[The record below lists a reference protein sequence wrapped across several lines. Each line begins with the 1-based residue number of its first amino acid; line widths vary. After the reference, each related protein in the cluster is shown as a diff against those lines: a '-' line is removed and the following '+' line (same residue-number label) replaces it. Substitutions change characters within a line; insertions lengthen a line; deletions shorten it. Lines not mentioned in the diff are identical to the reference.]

1 MKKNIKIKFQMIF
14 IFMVILTT
22 STAISL
28 GTCYFYYNRMI
39 TDKLEKSAIQTLEST
54 DITISSEISEIV
66 DYMKLIMLDKD
77 FQKTMVSIDK
87 TGSGELYSLSRKIYY
102 MIRNLEKNFHVY
114 IFNQNGKRLPVR
126 SEWENNRQ
134 FMENKSGR
142 FYLVNEDTYE
152 VLSYQTLKN
161 SDAFKELMERKES
174 IITYQLDKN
183 EMPKNIYLMR
193 KINSS
198 TDLSTVGVMVVI
210 IPLNELSNLYEDIEL
225 KKNVDIMMSTKEGK
239 TLSDFKKAENRKLS
253 ILSDIARGE
262 KISDYKNKRMVTS
275 LFNETYGYRLVVSM
289 NYEDISREFSPLLRV
304 YMMTFLLNI
313 VCMLLA
319 ILYICRLI
327 FNPINKLKASMV
339 EVENGIFNRV
349 RIGNND
355 EIGELAS
362 YYNVMIQKIEEL
374 IEKSIEEQDVK
385 RKAELAVMIGQI
397 KPHFLY
403 NALETA
409 RSLCLYDDKE
419 KISQMLQ
426 ALAQY
431 YRDSISKGNDV
442 ISLKTEVD
450 IAKNYLLI
458 QKIRYEDMIEYSFD
472 VAEDTNDFMIPK
484 LILQPLIENSIY
496 HGIRDSGV
504 GGMITVK
511 AWKND
516 SHVFIIIEDNGIG
529 MEQSLVNEI
538 MNDKTD
544 KELKSIGMRGT
555 IRRLRIYYNCKDI
568 IEVNSEMFEGTQI
581 ILKLP
586 LDKGG
591 KDETF
596 KINAN

>member
-1 MKKNIKIKFQMIF
+1 
-14 IFMVILTT
+14 MVILTT

-77 FQKTMVSIDK
+77 FQKIMVSIDK
-87 TGSGELYSLSRKIYY
+87 TGNGELYSLSRKIYY

-174 IITYQLDKN
+174 VITYQLDKN

-289 NYEDISREFSPLLRV
+289 NYEDISREFSPLLKV
-304 YMMTFLLNI
+304 YMMTFALNI

-327 FNPINKLKASMV
+327 FKPINKLKASMV

-409 RSLCLYDDKE
+409 RSLCLYGDKE

-442 ISLKTEVD
+442 ISLKTEID

-538 MNDKTD
+538 MNDKTV

>member
-1 MKKNIKIKFQMIF
+1 
-14 IFMVILTT
+14 
-22 STAISL
+22 
-28 GTCYFYYNRMI
+28 
-39 TDKLEKSAIQTLEST
+39 
-54 DITISSEISEIV
+54 
-66 DYMKLIMLDKD
+66 
-77 FQKTMVSIDK
+77 
-87 TGSGELYSLSRKIYY
+87 
-102 MIRNLEKNFHVY
+102 
-114 IFNQNGKRLPVR
+114 
-126 SEWENNRQ
+126 
-134 FMENKSGR
+134 
-142 FYLVNEDTYE
+142 
-152 VLSYQTLKN
+152 
-161 SDAFKELMERKES
+161 
-174 IITYQLDKN
+174 
-183 EMPKNIYLMR
+183 
-193 KINSS
+193 
-198 TDLSTVGVMVVI
+198 
-210 IPLNELSNLYEDIEL
+210 
-225 KKNVDIMMSTKEGK
+225 
-239 TLSDFKKAENRKLS
+239 
-253 ILSDIARGE
+253 
-262 KISDYKNKRMVTS
+262 
-275 LFNETYGYRLVVSM
+275 
-289 NYEDISREFSPLLRV
+289 
-304 YMMTFLLNI
+304 
-313 VCMLLA
+313 
-319 ILYICRLI
+319 
-327 FNPINKLKASMV
+327 MV

-374 IEKSIEEQDVK
+374 IENSIEEQEVK

-409 RSLCLYDDKE
+409 RSLCLYGDKE

-442 ISLKTEVD
+442 IPLKTEID

-538 MNDKTD
+538 MDDKTD

>member
-1 MKKNIKIKFQMIF
+1 MIF

-28 GTCYFYYNRMI
+28 GICYFYYNRMI

-77 FQKTMVSIDK
+77 FQKIMVSLDK
-87 TGSGELYSLSRKIYY
+87 TASGELYSLSRKIYY

-126 SEWENNRQ
+126 NEWENNRQ

-142 FYLVNEDTYE
+142 YYLVNEDTYE

-161 SDAFKELMERKES
+161 SDAFKELMEKKES
-174 IITYQLDKN
+174 VITYQLDEN
-183 EMPKNIYLMR
+183 EMLKNIYLMR

-198 TDLSTVGVMVVI
+198 ADLSTIGVMVVI
-210 IPLNELSNLYEDIEL
+210 IPLDELSNLYEDIEV

-239 TLSDFKKAENRKLS
+239 TLSDFEKAENRKLS
-253 ILSDIARGE
+253 FLSDIARGE

-275 LFNETYGYRLVVSM
+275 LYNETYGYRLVGSM
-289 NYEDISREFSPLLRV
+289 NYEDISREFNPLLKV
-304 YMMTFLLNI
+304 YMMAFLLNI

-319 ILYICRLI
+319 ILYISKLI

-339 EVENGIFNRV
+339 EVETGIFNRV
-349 RIGNND
+349 RIENND

-409 RSLCLYDDKE
+409 RSLCLYGDKE

-442 ISLKTEVD
+442 IPLKTEID

-472 VAEDTNDFMIPK
+472 VAEDTNEFMIPK

-516 SHVFIIIEDNGIG
+516 SHVFIMIEDNGIG

-538 MNDKTD
+538 MDDRTD
-544 KELKSIGMRGT
+544 RELKSIGMRGT

-586 LDKGG
+586 IDRGG